1 MIQKTNYKLAE
12 LFILFVL
19 APISLV
25 LDIPIW
31 FKLGF
36 GFLGF
41 IYIIIVLLK
50 VEKNKF
56 KIAKNL
62 DWKAFW
68 KRTLIQLIG
77 IAIFTTVYVWLVDRD
92 NLFTVVINK
101 PKLWMGIL
109 FFYSVFSVYPQE
121 LIYRTFYFQRY
132 QSLFKNEKLFIFVN
146 AILFSLAHLFFGNA
160 LVILLTFI
168 GGILF
173 ALSYQKTK
181 STLLVSIEHAI
192 YGCWLFTVGMGAMLG
207 FPS

>member
-1 MIQKTNYKLAE
+1 MLQKTNYKLTE

-36 GFLGF
+36 GLLGF
-41 IYIIIVLLK
+41 IYIIVLLLI

-56 KIAKNL
+56 RIAKNL
-62 DWKAFW
+62 NWEVFW
-68 KRTLIQLIG
+68 KRTFIQLLI
-77 IAIFTTVYVWLVDRD
+77 IAFLTTLYVWFVDKE
-92 NLFTVVINK
+92 NLYIVVLNK
-101 PKLWMGIL
+101 PKLWLFIL

-132 QSLFKNEKLFIFVN
+132 ASLFKNEKLFIIVN
-146 AILFSLAHLFFGNA
+146 AILFSLAHLFFRNT
-160 LVILLTFI
+160 LVMILTFI

-173 ALSYQKTK
+173 AMSYKKTK